1 MFHHTPAHTHKQQT
15 ILCCNCC
22 IPKCRCFCP
31 LLKVTYITIE
41 YIFYIMGSISHPV
54 LFIFG
59 YIFAYKYA
67 LRTKKLVLYQQLFCW
82 CIKTYL
88 IAVFR
93 KITFFQL
100 WISISFTFY
109 LPAKSFVCDQKYKNP
124 THVKLFFNGNF
135 VAHVL
140 FYLSCLW
147 NNFYLLHYDSKR

>member
-93 KITFFQL
+93 KITHFFTL
-100 WISISFTFY
+100 GFPF
-109 LPAKSFVCDQKYKNP
+109 P
-124 THVKLFFNGNF
+124 LFFTCQQKLLF
-135 VAHVL
+135 VIKNIKIQLMLNCSSTATSSPM
-140 FYLSCLW
+140 F
-147 NNFYLLHYDSKR
+147 FFI